1 MSFPPTTHSVLP
13 LVALRGVGK
22 SFASGTHALAGLD
35 LEIRPG
41 EFLSL
46 LGPSGCGK
54 STALRIIAGLS
65 APSQGVI
72 EWPAAA
78 GKSGKSQC
86 AKDETCREM
95 QNALQPS
102 LRIQRWSASDARSNK
117 GIGCPRTHEIGRAH
131 V

>member
-1 MSFPPTTHSVLP
+1 MSFPPTTYSVLP

-54 STALRIIAGLS
+54 TTLLSCLAGLLT
-65 APSQGVI
+65 PT
-72 EWPAAA
+72 
-78 GKSGKSQC
+78 SG
-86 AKDETCREM
+86 RV
-95 QNALQPS
+95 
-102 LRIQRWSASDARSNK
+102 
-117 GIGCPRTHEIGRAH
+117 EIGPTVVTQLRGPALAEYRRKT
-131 V
+131 VGVGKAASPTGKA